1 MQQTLHLGDML
12 KAKLAEK
19 QLPVQLSLFDDA
31 DYVVHEVE
39 HAMSLSISAFYELRE
54 QNPHAFYRIK
64 AIRDAVNRLRAAERH
79 CLKTLYEIVGI
90 TN

>member
-1 MQQTLHLGDML
+1 MQQTLHLGEML
-12 KAKLAEK
+12 KERLAEK
-19 QLPVQLSLFDDA
+19 QQPVQLSLFDDA

-39 HAMSLSISAFYELRE
+39 HAMSLNISTLYELRE
-54 QNPHAFYRIK
+54 QNPQAFYRIK
-64 AIRDAVNRLRAAERH
+64 SIRDAVNKLRAAEKH